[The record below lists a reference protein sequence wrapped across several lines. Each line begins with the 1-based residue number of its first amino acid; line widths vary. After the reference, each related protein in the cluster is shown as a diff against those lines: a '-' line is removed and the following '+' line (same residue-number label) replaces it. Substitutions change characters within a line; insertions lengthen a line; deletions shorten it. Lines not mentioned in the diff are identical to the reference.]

1 MQAILFVCT
10 HNAVRSPMAAALL
23 ESAKPKG
30 YYIQSAGLDIQDID
44 GFAIA
49 VLHEVGVDISTHQAQ
64 MLSHIRDRNFDK
76 VVALSK
82 PAYEYAKKWVNDYAI
97 DLEYWSIPE
106 PIYTNNRNETLDN
119 FRHIRDEIIKK
130 IQSDFS

>member
-23 ESAKPKG
+23 DNAKPKA

-49 VLHEVGVDISTHQAQ
+49 VLHEIDVDISTHQAQ
-64 MLSHIRDRNFDK
+64 IR
-76 VVALSK
+76 S
-82 PAYEYAKKWVNDYAI
+82 AI
-97 DLEYWSIPE
+97 FVTVISIKLLLYPN
-106 PIYTNNRNETLDN
+106 PLTNMPKNG
-119 FRHIRDEIIKK
+119 
-130 IQSDFS
+130 

>member
-23 ESAKPKG
+23 DNAKPKA

-49 VLHEVGVDISTHQAQ
+49 VLHEIDVDISTHQAQ

-76 VVALSK
+76 IIALSK
-82 PAYEYAKKWVNDYAI
+82 PAYEYAKEWVNGYAI

-119 FRHIRDEIIKK
+119 FRHIRDEIIKH
-130 IQSDFS
+130 IETDFG